1 MADYQ
6 INVMLL
12 ITVMFPEPSPYA
24 GRFTYVDSFI
34 PQNDSVVFDL
44 LQDFLFSGKIQHST
58 NEKSELFSL
67 RKKDAWLHL

>member
-12 ITVMFPEPSPYA
+12 ITVMFAEPSSYA

-34 PQNDSVVFDL
+34 PHSDSVVFGL
-44 LQDFLFSGKIQHST
+44 LQG
-58 NEKSELFSL
+58 
-67 RKKDAWLHL
+67 ACA